1 MKKGHSWNNW
11 YHCSNFSPENLL
23 SLENSLLYIPLAEFH
38 IPERGWTVDIGDLG
52 HSYEGAGRGR
62 RGEVSATEIAHER
75 AEVSTQKADVRGL
88 LPVCLPTSV
97 SSGQW

>member
-1 MKKGHSWNNW
+1 M
-11 YHCSNFSPENLL
+11 
-23 SLENSLLYIPLAEFH
+23 
-38 IPERGWTVDIGDLG
+38 DIGDLG

-75 AEVSTQKADVRGL
+75 VEVSTQKADVRGL